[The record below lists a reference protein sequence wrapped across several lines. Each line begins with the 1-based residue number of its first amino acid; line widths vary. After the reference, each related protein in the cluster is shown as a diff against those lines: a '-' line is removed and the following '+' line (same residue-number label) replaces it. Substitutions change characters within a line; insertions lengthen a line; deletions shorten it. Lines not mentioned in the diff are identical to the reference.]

1 MNPRLAFLFGR
12 ALPLGIF
19 GFLVAIQGQLL
30 LSGIRAALQVG
41 GIDRAASLYLI
52 NRGLTL
58 AFFTFIVVIYV
69 FRGRP
74 AASNHKLLPVAAA
87 MVGSFILLFI
97 WLFPGSARST
107 DASLL
112 AASDLLLSSGVFIAL
127 YSLSYLRNRFSIVP
141 EARGLVTTGPYS
153 VVRHPIYLGEL
164 MSGLGLVL
172 PTILSAH
179 LAVFLIFLTAQLL
192 RMHFEEA
199 VLRRTYPEYTEY
211 ARRTARLVP
220 FVY

>member
-1 MNPRLAFLFGR
+1 MNPRLAFIFGR

-19 GFLVAIQGQLL
+19 SFLVAIQGELL
-30 LSGIRAALQVG
+30 LSGVRAAVQVG
-41 GIDRAASLYLI
+41 VNQAAALYLI

-74 AASNHKLLPVAAA
+74 AATNHRFLPVAAA

-97 WLFPGSARST
+97 WLVPGSARST
-107 DASLL
+107 DASIL
-112 AASDLLLSSGVFIAL
+112 AISDLLLSWGVFIAL
-127 YSLSYLRNRFSIVP
+127 FSLSYLRNRFSITA

-164 MSGLGLVL
+164 MSGLGLLL
-172 PTILSAH
+172 PTIVSAH
-179 LAVFLIFLTAQLL
+179 ILVFLIFIGAQLL
-192 RMHFEEA
+192 RMRFEEA
-199 VLRRTYPEYTEY
+199 VLRRAYPEYEAY
-211 ARRTARLVP
+211 ARHTARLIP
-220 FVY
+220 FVF

>member
-1 MNPRLAFLFGR
+1 MSPRLAFIFGR
-12 ALPLGIF
+12 GLPLGIF

-30 LSGIRAALQVG
+30 MSGIQAALQVG
-41 GIDRAASLYLI
+41 VDHAAALYLV

-74 AASNHKLLPVAAA
+74 AASNHKFLPVAAA

-97 WLFPGSARST
+97 WLVPGSARST
-107 DASLL
+107 DTTLL
-112 AASDLLLSSGVFIAL
+112 AASDLLLSWGVFIAL
-127 YSLSYLRNRFSIVP
+127 FSLSYLRNRFSITP
-141 EARGLVTTGPYS
+141 EARGLVTTGPYAI
-153 VVRHPIYLGEL
+153 VRHPIYLGEL
-164 MSGLGLVL
+164 MSGLGLLL

-179 LAVFLIFLTAQLL
+179 MVVFLIFITAQLL

-199 VLRRTYPEYTEY
+199 VLRRTYPEYAAY
-211 ARRTARLVP
+211 ARQTARLIP
-220 FVY
+220 FVF